1 MTFDRPAVLAL
12 LLLILPLAVW
22 WAVREDRRR
31 RATLD
36 AFGDERLLGKASAL
50 PDRRR
55 QRARDGA
62 RVAALALA
70 LVALA
75 GPQLGLAP
83 NALARNGRDVLVL
96 LDLSRS
102 MNAVDVAPSR
112 LADAKRLARRVVGAS
127 PGDRVGLIVFGGSAF
142 LQLPLTPNQAAFRRF
157 LDAASVADLGDPTT
171 SLPAALATAVA
182 SFRHAGAPGY
192 RAVLLL
198 SDGETMSEHLAPPIA
213 ELRKEEIP
221 VFAIGVGTLEGGRI
235 PADSPEAPDVWH
247 RDYIGREVVTRLVE
261 EHLRR
266 IARETGGAY
275 ARASDDAAVR
285 ALTGG
290 LAGVA
295 TRPANARRDAEP
307 AERFQWPLVLA
318 VAALALEPVVGRTR
332 GRR

>member
-1 MTFDRPAVLAL
+1 MTFDRPSVLAL
-12 LLLILPLAVW
+12 LALLLPLALG

-31 RATLD
+31 RATLG
-36 AFGDERLLGKASAL
+36 AFGDARLLGHASAL
-50 PDRRR
+50 PDRWR
-55 QRARDGA
+55 QSARDGA

-83 NALARNGRDVLVL
+83 NALARNGRDVLVV

-102 MNAVDVAPSR
+102 MNAVDVEPSR
-112 LADAKRLARRVVGAS
+112 LAEAKRLALRVVGAS

-142 LQLPLTPNQAAFRRF
+142 LQLPLTPNRAAFHRF

-182 SFRHAGAPGY
+182 AFRHAGAPGH
-192 RAVLLL
+192 RAALVV
-198 SDGETMSEHLAPPIA
+198 SDGETMSDHLAPPIA

-221 VFAIGVGTLEGGRI
+221 VFAVGVGTVEGGRI
-235 PADSPEAPDVWH
+235 PADSAQAPDRWH
-247 RDYIGREVVTRLVE
+247 RDHTGREVVTRLVD

-266 IARETGGAY
+266 VARETGGAY
-275 ARASDDAAVR
+275 ARASDDAAVHALAR
-285 ALTGG
+285 A

-295 TRPANARRDAEP
+295 TRPMNARRDTEP
-307 AERFQWPLVLA
+307 AERFQWPLALA
-318 VAALALEPVVGRTR
+318 VAALALEPAVGRTR
-332 GRR
+332 RRR